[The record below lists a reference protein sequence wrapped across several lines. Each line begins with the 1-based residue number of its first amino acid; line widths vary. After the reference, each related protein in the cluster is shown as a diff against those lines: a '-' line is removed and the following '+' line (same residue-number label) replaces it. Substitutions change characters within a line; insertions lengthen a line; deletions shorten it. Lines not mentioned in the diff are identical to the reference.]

1 MKKRIS
7 IELNM
12 KMNTNIDFR
21 YHINQYIESLD
32 RKEITK
38 SSYKK
43 ILLAFDEYLWTHSI
57 YLPDKK
63 DVLGYKEYLSK
74 RVRSASIQKTIVVL
88 RGFFTYLD
96 SEGIYENIMS
106 GIRGVK
112 IEQTFKRNAFTI
124 SEVTTL
130 LHKAKELATTIEGK
144 RNYAITALLATTG
157 LRTIEVERA
166 NVADLV
172 DVNNE
177 YKLYI
182 QGKGHD
188 DKDQYVKL
196 SEEVHDI
203 LMDYLMN
210 REYENDA
217 LFLNHDRTHYGKRVT
232 TRTIRRV
239 VKELL
244 RRIGI
249 DDKRYTTHSL
259 RHSMATNLIR
269 HGRSLE
275 EAKQIL
281 RHKDISTTQ
290 LYNHSL
296 KRSENNGELIMS
308 ELLFKRKDQQ
318 D

>member
-1 MKKRIS
+1 MRKHIS

-12 KMNTNIDFR
+12 RMNINIDFR
-21 YHINQYIESLD
+21 HHINQYIESLD

-38 SSYKK
+38 TSYKK
-43 ILLAFDEYLWTHSI
+43 ILLAFDEYLWTNSI

-63 DVLGYKEYLSK
+63 DVLGYKEYLSL

-96 SEGIYENIMS
+96 SEGIYKNIMS

-124 SEVTTL
+124 SEVTTI
-130 LHKAKELATTIEGK
+130 LHKAKELATCIEGK
-144 RNYAITALLATTG
+144 RNYSITALLATTG

-166 NVADLV
+166 NVSDLV
-172 DVNNE
+172 ITNNQ

-196 SEEVHDI
+196 SEDVHEI
-203 LMDYLMN
+203 LMDYLMKRN
-210 REYENDA
+210 YESDA
-217 LFLNHDRTHYGKRVT
+217 LFINHDKNHFGKRIS

-259 RHSMATNLIR
+259 RHSMATNLIKY
-269 HGRSLE
+269 GGSLE

-296 KRSENNGELIMS
+296 ERSKNNGELIMS
-308 ELLFKRKDQQ
+308 ELLFKRKE
-318 D
+318 